1 MSPAT
6 RTLLLALV
14 RHARGALS
22 ELEKWIETRPD
33 SGQ

>member
-14 RHARGALS
+14 RHARGVLT
-22 ELEKWIETRPD
+22 ELEKWIESQPRP
-33 SGQ
+33 